1 MIDVLEFEFMRN
13 ALLAGLLVSV
23 ICGIIGTLVVVN
35 RLVFLS
41 GGIAH
46 AAFGGIG
53 LSFFLGLPV
62 MAVTLCFSFVVALI
76 LAGVT
81 LKAKHRSDTIVG
93 VLWAVGMALG
103 VIFLDLT
110 PGYNVDLMSYL
121 FGSILMVTHFDLL
134 VMVVV
139 ATMVLLITGY
149 YYQDLLAMSYD
160 EEFARLRNVPVK
172 PLYFL
177 LVCMIALSV
186 VVIIRVVGLILI
198 IALLTIPPYIAEK
211 YVTSLRTMM
220 FFSALL
226 SCLFASSGL
235 LLSYFLNV
243 TSGAAI
249 IMVAAAGFFISL
261 LLDRLF
267 TRRAS
272 MISVS
277 MDN

>member
-1 MIDVLEFEFMRN
+1 MSRWLTRWPAPLPKPNPDYSGESMASINPSRRN
-13 ALLAGLLVSV
+13 S
-23 ICGIIGTLVVVN
+23 
-35 RLVFLS
+35 
-41 GGIAH
+41 
-46 AAFGGIG
+46 
-53 LSFFLGLPV
+53 
-62 MAVTLCFSFVVALI
+62 
-76 LAGVT
+76 
-81 LKAKHRSDTIVG
+81 
-93 VLWAVGMALG
+93 
-103 VIFLDLT
+103 
-110 PGYNVDLMSYL
+110 
-121 FGSILMVTHFDLL
+121 
-134 VMVVV
+134 VMV
-139 ATMVLLITGY
+139 LFITGY

-211 YVTSLRTMM
+211 YARSLRMM
-220 FFSALL
+220 MVFSVLL

-261 LLDRLF
+261 LLDRLVI
-267 TRRAS
+267 RRAS
-272 MISVS
+272 MSSVS
-277 MDN
+277 TSN

>member
-1 MIDVLEFEFMRN
+1 MIEALEFEFMRN
-13 ALLAGLLVSV
+13 ALLAGILVSL

-62 MAVTLCFSFVVALI
+62 MAVTLGFSFVVALV

-81 LKAKHRSDTIVG
+81 FKAKHRSDTIVG

-139 ATMVLLITGY
+139 ATLVFFITGY

-172 PLYFL
+172 LLYFL

-211 YVTSLRTMM
+211 YAASLRMM
-220 FFSALL
+220 MVFSALL
-226 SCLFASSGL
+226 SCLFTSTGL

-249 IMVAAAGFFISL
+249 IMVAAAGFFVSL
-261 LLDRLF
+261 LFERLF
-267 TRRAS
+267 ARRATMS
-272 MISVS
+272 SVS
-277 MDN
+277 KDN

>member
-35 RLVFLS
+35 RLVLLS

-121 FGSILMVTHFDLL
+121 FGSILMVTQLDLL

-139 ATMVLLITGY
+139 GTMVLFITGY

-211 YVTSLRTMM
+211 YARSLRMM
-220 FFSALL
+220 MVFSVLL

-261 LLDRLF
+261 LLDRLV
-267 TRRAS
+267 TRRTS
-272 MISVS
+272 MSSVS
-277 MDN
+277 TSN

>member
-35 RLVFLS
+35 RLVLLS

-121 FGSILMVTHFDLL
+121 FGSILMVTQLDLL

-139 ATMVLLITGY
+139 GTMVLFITGY

-211 YVTSLRTMM
+211 YARSLRMM
-220 FFSALL
+220 MVFSVLL

-261 LLDRLF
+261 LLDRLVI
-267 TRRAS
+267 RRAS
-272 MISVS
+272 MSSVS
-277 MDN
+277 TSN

>member
-1 MIDVLEFEFMRN
+1 MIDLLEFEFMRN
-13 ALLAGLLVSV
+13 ALLAGLIVSL

-53 LSFFLGLPV
+53 LSFFLNLPV
-62 MAVTLCFSFVVALI
+62 MAVTLGFSFVVAVVM
-76 LAGVT
+76 AGVT
-81 LKAKHRSDTIVG
+81 FKAKHRFDTIVG

-110 PGYNVDLMSYL
+110 PGYNVDMMSYL
-121 FGSILMVTHFDLL
+121 FGSILMVTHSDII
-134 VMVVV
+134 VMTVVS
-139 ATMVLLITGY
+139 AMVLFITGY
-149 YYQDLLAMSYD
+149 YYQDFLAMSYD

-172 PLYFL
+172 LLYFL
-177 LVCMIALSV
+177 LVCMISLSV

-211 YVTSLRTMM
+211 YAASLRMMM
-220 FFSALL
+220 FFSTLL
-226 SCLFASSGL
+226 NCLFTSAGL
-235 LLSYFLNV
+235 LLSYFLNL

-249 IMVAAAGFFISL
+249 IMVAAAGFFLSL
-261 LLDRLF
+261 LFERLIP
-267 TRRAS
+267 RRVS
-272 MISVS
+272 IS
-277 MDN
+277 

>member
-134 VMVVV
+134 VMLVV
-139 ATMVLLITGY
+139 AIMVLLITGY
-149 YYQDLLAMSYD
+149 YYQDFLAMSYD

-211 YVTSLRTMM
+211 YATSLRTMM
-220 FFSALL
+220 FFSTLL

>member
-139 ATMVLLITGY
+139 AIMVLLITGY
-149 YYQDLLAMSYD
+149 YYQDFLAMSYD

-220 FFSALL
+220 FFSTLL